1 MWTKEEGCLS
11 GQPSLCWGR
20 VVLSRFDALAQGVEI
35 LDTADLG

>member
-1 MWTKEEGCLS
+1 MWIKEEGCPER
-11 GQPSLCWGR
+11 QPSLFWGW